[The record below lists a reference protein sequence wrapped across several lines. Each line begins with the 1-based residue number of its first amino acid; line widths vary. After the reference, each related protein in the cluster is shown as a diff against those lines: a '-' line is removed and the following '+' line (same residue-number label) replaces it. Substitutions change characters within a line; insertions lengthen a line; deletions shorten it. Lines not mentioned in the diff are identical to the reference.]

1 MKKNN
6 QKIVHNSIQQ
16 NQEALSDQKPKRRNA
31 APLLR
36 FSPTAWAKLLYFRDR
51 SDNEV
56 GGFGIT
62 ESDDLLYVK
71 EFITVRQEVSIVS
84 VEFDDEAVADFF
96 DTQVDQGRQPEQFGR
111 IWLHSHPGD
120 SPQPSNIDEET
131 FARVFGKCQWAAMFI
146 IAQNNDTYAR
156 LSFNVGPGGHVLIP
170 VEIDY
175 SRDFGPSNHEHWE
188 NEYETNVSASQ
199 WPASPAQTGDE
210 FSAEG
215 MADYDD
221 LMEDLER
228 MEPTERQFILDEL
241 TERSEWWDQESG
253 VCS

>member
-6 QKIVHNSIQQ
+6 QKTVHNSIQQ
-16 NQEALSDQKPKRRNA
+16 NRGALSNQRPRHRNP

-62 ESDDLLYVK
+62 EPDDLLYVR
-71 EFITVRQEVSIVS
+71 EFITVKQEVSIVS

-120 SPQPSNIDEET
+120 SPLPSDIDEET

-175 SRDFGPSNHEHWE
+175 SRDFGPGNHEHWE
-188 NEYETNVSASQ
+188 NEYDTNVSASQ
-199 WPASPAQTGDE
+199 WPGSPAQTEDE
-210 FSAEG
+210 FSTEG
-215 MADYDD
+215 MADYVDF
-221 LMEDLER
+221 MGELER
-228 MEPTERQFILDEL
+228 MEPAERQCILDEL
-241 TERSEWWDQESG
+241 AERSESWDQESE